1 MSIIVT
7 VSSMIIPA
15 IMLFIVGYGMIKRK
29 NVYDDFVNGAKDGFT
44 TVIKVMPTLIG
55 LMVAVGVLRES
66 GFMTDLG
73 NALGKFTDSI
83 GFPGQLMPVTIVKIF
98 SSSAATGM
106 VLDIFKEYGPDSYT
120 GNVVSLMMSST
131 ETVFYTMSV
140 YFMAAKVT
148 KTRWTLSGALIS
160 TLTGTVAS
168 VILQIV
174 CRFIDY
180 SLINIFA
187 NIISGNIIIF
197 QKIFC
202 FLKRPAFI
210 INANIAKRVKCQGIG
225 GTTT

>member
-7 VSSMIIPA
+7 VSSMIIPE
-15 IMLFIVGYGMIKRK
+15 IMLFIVGYGMIKKK

-73 NALGKFTDSI
+73 NALGKFTDPI

-106 VLDIFKEYGPDSYT
+106 VLDIFKEYGPDSYI

-148 KTRWTLSGALIS
+148 KTRWTLSGAFIS

-168 VILQIV
+168 VILAG
-174 CRFIDY
+174 
-180 SLINIFA
+180 L
-187 NIISGNIIIF
+187 
-197 QKIFC
+197 
-202 FLKRPAFI
+202 L
-210 INANIAKRVKCQGIG
+210 
-225 GTTT
+225 